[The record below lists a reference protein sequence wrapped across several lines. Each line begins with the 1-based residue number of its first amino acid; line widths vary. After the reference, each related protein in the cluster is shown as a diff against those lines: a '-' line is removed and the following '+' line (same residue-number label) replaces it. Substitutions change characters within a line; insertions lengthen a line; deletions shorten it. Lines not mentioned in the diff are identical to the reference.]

1 MSGVKTRINT
11 RFSGKRKGQN
21 GMQKSVCS
29 VRLGIKTPPEGLLSG
44 GVLLGFIFSV
54 HLGCHGLPYVLP
66 QADAVAVPR
75 GLSSAPPHRAAG
87 RRVRVVNF
95 ARYFWMACFWASVV
109 MGHAHLRPYYPISS
123 APGMQ
128 AYASDKT
135 TQFTRRIFGSLYACI
150 YRLKEVTYRRRKGT
164 RKLEVIDLTRFID
177 KAGPHG
183 DGQHG

>member
-109 MGHAHLRPYYPISS
+109 MVSPPTLLSHIRPRYASIRFRQNYPIY
-123 APGMQ
+123 Q
-128 AYASDKT
+128 AYIR
-135 TQFTRRIFGSLYACI
+135 QFICLHIPLERGNIQTSKGNQKIGGNRYD
-150 YRLKEVTYRRRKGT
+150 EV
-164 RKLEVIDLTRFID
+164 
-177 KAGPHG
+177 H
-183 DGQHG
+183 